1 MPLKKQKKY
10 TEKADKKTEQE
21 QLIQATINSNY
32 SLLIPKINAEY
43 VSVRN
48 PLDATIKSFA
58 VNSSGLVDHLKMLCG
73 LGLTQKLMNDFIEL
87 RQFDSKWEDVMNNLQ
102 DRGAFS
108 NE

>member
-1 MPLKKQKKY
+1 
-10 TEKADKKTEQE
+10 
-21 QLIQATINSNY
+21 
-32 SLLIPKINAEY
+32 
-43 VSVRN
+43 
-48 PLDATIKSFA
+48 
-58 VNSSGLVDHLKMLCG
+58 MLCG